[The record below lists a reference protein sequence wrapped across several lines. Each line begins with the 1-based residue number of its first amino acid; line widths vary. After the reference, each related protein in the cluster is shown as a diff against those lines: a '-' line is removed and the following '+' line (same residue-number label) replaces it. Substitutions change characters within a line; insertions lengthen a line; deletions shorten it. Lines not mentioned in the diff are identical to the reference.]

1 MDRTRLSIGLRA
13 LVLALGLALVLG
25 VALAPAAHAQAASS
39 TLSGKATDAD
49 GSALP
54 GVTVTARETGTGLSR
69 LDVTGADGTFRIAAL
84 PVGDYNVTA
93 ELQGFATV
101 NVEGVHLNV
110 ASERSIEISMRA
122 ASVEETITV
131 TTEAPLIE
139 TTPAIGTVVSEQQLE
154 TLPLNGR
161 QFANVAVL
169 APGTQLAYNADPT
182 KPGQLTIALNGGIGR
197 NVNFI
202 VDGGDNTDDTIG
214 GALQNY
220 NLDAVE
226 EFKIQ
231 TSQYKAEYGRSS
243 GGVLSVVTKTGT
255 NDFHGS
261 AYEFARR
268 DSWNGKT
275 ESERR
280 ADIDKSPYKRDQYGA
295 TLGGPIVRDK
305 AHFFATYE
313 KLERDGQYVIGTGG
327 SFPAFDG
334 NVIAVPFEDE
344 LGTAKATVNVSASQY
359 LQVRYGFQE
368 NSDFYGASPLTL
380 PSALG
385 SLTNKYESILA
396 SHTAQLGSDS
406 LNEFVFQYTTFD
418 NAILAL
424 SNDPALVF
432 PSGVLVGQNQNTPQ
446 TTLQTKYQYKD
457 DFSFSRTLG
466 GRRHDFKTGL
476 QYVDEPTLGGSFT
489 SGTAGVFNMLT
500 DDPNGPVQQIARNA
514 GSSNFDTEVKQYSA
528 YFQDDWAFS
537 DRLTLNLGLRYD
549 LNEGVGGLELDQSSN
564 RLCQYLSTQTTYNE
578 YYLND
583 FKGWNCKGEKDD
595 DNWAPRLGF
604 SWDLSG
610 DGHRILRGGV
620 GRFYDFPYTNATV
633 LFPAIEV
640 QSNFGQDY
648 FLFAA
653 NGIRN
658 ADGSFFHPGQPLPA
672 AGNLPPGAPAAVV
685 NVASPKQATPYSD
698 QISLGYSW
706 QVSDKLGVAAD
717 AIVAQYRDIPYRFR
731 FNSTL
736 DANGNPQAA
745 RRFPGDIAAGTARM
759 WMGDGEADY
768 AGLNLSFRFRE
779 ARYELQ
785 GFYTISKAEGT
796 VLAGADEFRLG
807 ATSFQSDYQSDRS
820 INSRNPQCDDCYGP
834 LYTDAR
840 HKLTFGGIYN
850 APWEVKVAAF
860 FRYRSALPYNKLATN
875 PANGGLLDV
884 NGDGFTGDLEPG
896 TDHVNTE
903 RGASS
908 SQLDLRFS
916 KDFVFGGDFG
926 VEVMAE
932 IFNVFD
938 EENPAIF
945 DRFGTAHAF
954 AGDPLQGEQRLW
966 QFGARVHF

>member
-13 LVLALGLALVLG
+13 LALALGLALVLG

-54 GVTVTARETGTGLSR
+54 GVTVTATDKSTGLTR
-69 LDVTGADGTFRIAAL
+69 VAVTGADGTFRIVAL

-101 NVEGVHLNV
+101 SVEGVHLSV

-197 NVNFI
+197 NVNFT

-231 TSQYKAEYGRSS
+231 TAQYKAEYGRSS
-243 GGVLSVVTKTGT
+243 GGVLTVVTKTGT

-268 DSWNGKT
+268 DDYNGKT

-280 ADIDKSPYKRDQYGA
+280 AGVDKSPYKRDQYGA
-295 TLGGPIVRDK
+295 TLGGPIVRDR

-313 KLERDGQYVIGTGG
+313 KLERSGQYVIDTGG
-327 SFPAFDG
+327 AVPTFDG
-334 NVIAVPFEDE
+334 DVVSIPFEDE
-344 LGTAKATVNVSASQY
+344 LGTAKATVNLTAGQY
-359 LQVRYGFQE
+359 LQVRYGYQK
-368 NSDFYGASPLTL
+368 NTDFYGASALTL

-385 SLTNKYESILA
+385 TLNNDYESILG
-396 SHTAQLGSDS
+396 SHTAQIGADS
-406 LNEFVFQYTTFD
+406 LNEFVYQYTTFE
-418 NAILAL
+418 NGILAV
-424 SNDPALVF
+424 SNAPSVQF
-432 PSGVLVGQNQNTPQ
+432 PNGTIQGQNPNTPQ
-446 TTLQTKYQYKD
+446 TTIQTKYQYKD

-466 GRRHDFKTGL
+466 GRRHDFKTGA
-476 QYVDEPTLGGSFT
+476 QYVHEPVLGGTFET
-489 SGTAGVFNMLT
+489 GTAGTFILLT
-500 DDPNGPVQQIARNA
+500 NDVNGPVGEISVN
-514 GSSNFDTEVKQYSA
+514 GGGFGGFDTPVEQYAA

-549 LNEGVGGLELDQSSN
+549 LNTGIGGLELNQGTN
-564 RLCQYLSTQTTYNE
+564 PICRLLSTQTTYNE

-583 FKGWNCKGEKDD
+583 FKGWDCKGKKDD

-604 SWDLSG
+604 SWDTSG
-610 DGHRILRGGV
+610 DGRHVLRGGI

-633 LFPAIEV
+633 LFPGISV
-640 QSNFGQDY
+640 QSAGFGTIY
-648 FLFAA
+648 SLF
-653 NGIRN
+653 NNSGIRN
-658 ADGSFFHPGQPLPA
+658 PDGSFYRVGQPLPPGGAQPGGSA
-672 AGNLPPGAPAAVV
+672 ANQ
-685 NVASPKQATPYSD
+685 VASPTQATPYSD
-698 QISLGYSW
+698 QLSLGFSW
-706 QVSDKLGVAAD
+706 QVSNSLGITAD
-717 AIVAQYRDIPYRFR
+717 AIWAEYRDIPYRFR

-736 DANGNPQAA
+736 DANGNHQAA
-745 RRFPGDIAAGTARM
+745 RRFPFAATSRM

-768 AGLNLSFRFRE
+768 KGINLGFRFRQT
-779 ARYELQ
+779 RYELQ
-785 GFYTISKAEGT
+785 GFYTLSKADGN

-807 ATSFQSDYQSDRS
+807 AGSFQSDYQTDRS
-820 INSRNPQCDDCYGP
+820 INSRNPKCGDCFGP

-840 HKLTFGGIYN
+840 HKVTFGGIFTV
-850 APWEVKVAAF
+850 PWDVKVAGF
-860 FRYRSALPYNKLATN
+860 FRYRSALPYNKLD
-875 PANGGLLDV
+875 PGLVDR
-884 NGDGFTGDLEPG
+884 NGDGFTGDLAAG
-896 TDHVNTE
+896 VDHVNTE
-903 RGASS
+903 RGSS
-908 SQLDLRFS
+908 FQQLDVRIS

-926 VEVMAE
+926 IEVLAE
-932 IFNVFD
+932 MFNVFD
-938 EENPAIF
+938 EKNPAVF
-945 DRFGTAHAF
+945 DRFGEAHAF